1 MTVKDSPL
9 AEIHRAKGARFV
21 DRDGWRV
28 PSDFGSTLK
37 EYQAVRS
44 RAGLLDLCHRSL
56 VRFSG
61 ADRVEYLNGMV
72 SNDVKTLTAGAG
84 TYATIVNVQGKI
96 LADVRLFCAEEAFLM
111 DLPGFLKDKVLDHLN
126 RHLVADEVEIEDLTE
141 GCGMISIQGP
151 MAAALL
157 RAVFPQ
163 HLPAKPLSHSP
174 FDLAGH
180 EIRVVRATHT
190 GEDGYDLIAPAGQLQ
205 AVASLIEKAFEPSA
219 SVWVGVEAQE
229 ILRVEA
235 GIPRYGIDMDADNL
249 LLETGL
255 ESHVSFSKGCY
266 LGQEVVERVSA
277 RGHVN
282 RKLTGLVLEGDDV
295 VPTRSTVF
303 NGDAEVGWTASSVE
317 SFALERP
324 IALAYLR
331 RETLEPGTRV
341 HVVSD
346 GQRREAT
353 VHALPFAGAASH
365 GGSPLPPNRAK

>member
-1 MTVKDSPL
+1 ML
-9 AEIHRAKGARFV
+9 
-21 DRDGWRV
+21 
-28 PSDFGSTLK
+28 
-37 EYQAVRS
+37 
-44 RAGLLDLCHRSL
+44 
-56 VRFSG
+56 
-61 ADRVEYLNGMV
+61 
-72 SNDVKTLTAGAG
+72 SNDVKS
-84 TYATIVNVQGKI
+84 
-96 LADVRLFCAEEAFLM
+96 LAPGDGLRAAFLTQQAK
-111 DLPGFLKDKVLDHLN
+111 LVSVLRVYADTDRLILDTHSWRVDALAEGLERYLIADDVELARPTDGMPLLGLEGPSASAVVRTIFGDDAVCGEGY
-126 RHLVADEVEIEDLTE
+126 RH
-141 GCGMISIQGP
+141 
-151 MAAALL
+151 
-157 RAVFPQ
+157 
-163 HLPAKPLSHSP
+163 
-174 FDLAGH
+174 H
-180 EIRVVRATHT
+180 EIRHHGV
-190 GEDGYDLIAPAGQLQ
+190 DLHVFEVSEVGGCGFLLSGPKVAAAPLFEALCGAGALPLGMD
-205 AVASLIEKAFEPSA
+205 ALNV
-219 SVWVGVEAQE
+219 
-229 ILRVEA
+229 LRVER
-235 GIPRYGIDMDADNL
+235 GIPWIGIDMDEEVL
-249 LLETGL
+249 LMEVGL
-255 ESHVSFSKGCY
+255 DDAVSFEKGCY